1 MTERRSCFTIF
12 PMDKVSAKKLI
23 KELTEK
29 INYHNWCY
37 YVKDE
42 PEISDAEY
50 DKYFHELQKLEEQ
63 FPGLKQNDSPTQ
75 KVGGAVLDEFNK
87 HSHAIPMLS
96 LSNALNEEDAYDFDV
111 RVKKFLDTKEDI
123 EYVAEAKIDGLA
135 MELTYERGVLK
146 VGSTR
151 GDGAT
156 GEDITENIKTVKT
169 IPLHL
174 FGKEIPSLIDVMGEV
189 FMNLKD
195 FNELNEKRLKNDE
208 PLFANSRNA
217 SAGSLRQLDSR
228 LVAQRPLRMY
238 CYRVG
243 QLLGKKLSTHSQALE
258 YLKKLGFQ
266 VNPYSQVCKNIK
278 EAVHFYKNLF
288 EKRDHLEFEIDGVVV
303 KVNSLKLQDE
313 LGTIARS
320 PRWAIAIKFPA
331 RQETSV
337 IEDIQV
343 QVGRTG
349 ALTPVAHLKPVNIG
363 GVIVKRASL
372 HNQDEIDKKDIRIGD
387 TVFVERAGDVI
398 PYVVKVVIQKRSGK
412 EKKYKI
418 SDTCPVCHSHAFKP
432 EGEAVS
438 RCTGLNCPAKLK
450 ESVSH
455 FVSRD
460 ALNIEGFGR
469 KHVEQF
475 IDAGLI
481 NSFSDIFKIKK
492 DDMLKLERWGDLSA
506 DNLIDA
512 IKNSKQ
518 QTLDRLIYGLGIR
531 FIGQQTAKIL
541 SGHFGSL
548 EKLVKAT
555 YEELIN
561 IHEVGP
567 RLAQSLV
574 DFFSEKKNVE
584 EIKRILERG
593 FKFKVVKAKSSKLQ
607 GKIFVL
613 TGTLESL
620 GRGEAKKLLEGHGAR
635 VSESVSKKTHFVVA
649 GSEPG
654 SKLSQA
660 KELGVAVLDE
670 KEFLKMVK

>member
-1 MTERRSCFTIF
+1 
-12 PMDKVSAKKLI
+12 MDKASAKKLI

-42 PEISDAEY
+42 PEIADAEY
-50 DKYFHELQKLEEQ
+50 DKHFRELQKLEGQ
-63 FPGLKQNDSPTQ
+63 FPDLKEIDSPTQ

-87 HSHAIPMLS
+87 HTHAIPMLS
-96 LSNALNEEDAYDFDV
+96 LANALNEEAAYDFDI

-135 MELTYERGVLK
+135 RELTYEEGVLK

-151 GDGAT
+151 GDGVV
-156 GEDITENIKTVKT
+156 GEDITEDIKTVKT

-174 FGKEIPSLIDVMGEV
+174 FGKEVPSLIDVRGEV

-195 FNELNEKRLKNDE
+195 FNELNERRLKNDE

-238 CYRVG
+238 CYGMGR
-243 QLLGKKLSTHSQALE
+243 LLGKKLQTHSENLE

-266 VNPYSQVCKNIK
+266 VNPYSSLCKNIK
-278 EAVHFYKNLF
+278 EAIEFYNRLL
-288 EKRDHLEFEIDGVVV
+288 EKRDSLDFEIDGVVV
-303 KVNSLKLQDE
+303 KVNSLRLQDE
-313 LGTIARS
+313 LGAIARS
-320 PRWAIAIKFPA
+320 PRWAMAMKFPA
-331 RQETSV
+331 RQETTI
-337 IEDIQV
+337 IEDIHV

-372 HNQDEIDKKDIRIGD
+372 HNQDEMDKKDIRIGD

-398 PYVVKVVIQKRSGK
+398 PYVVKVVVQKRTGK

-418 SDTCPVCHSHAFKP
+418 PSTCPVCHAHAFKP

-438 RCTGLNCPAKLK
+438 RCMGINCPAKLK

-460 ALNIEGFGR
+460 ALDVEGFGR

-475 IDAGLI
+475 IDVGLI
-481 NSFSDIFKIKK
+481 HSFSDIFKIKK
-492 DDMLKLERWGDLSA
+492 EAILKLERWGDLSA
-506 DNLIDA
+506 DNLIEA
-512 IKNSKQ
+512 FQKSKH

-531 FIGQQTAKIL
+531 FIGQQSAKIL
-541 SGHFGSL
+541 SQHFGSL
-548 EKLVKAT
+548 EKLMKAQ

-561 IHEVGP
+561 IHEIGP
-567 RLAQSLV
+567 KLAQSLV
-574 DFFSEKKNVE
+574 DFLSENKNIE
-584 EIKRILERG
+584 EIKKILKAG
-593 FKFKVVKAKSSKLQ
+593 FKFKVSKAKSSKLQ

-613 TGTLESL
+613 TGTLKCME
-620 GRGEAKKLLEGHGAR
+620 RPRAKKILEDHGAR
-635 VSESVSKKTHFVVA
+635 VSGSVSKKTDFVVA
-649 GSEPG
+649 GDEPG
-654 SKLSQA
+654 SKLEKA
-660 KELGVAVLDE
+660 KELGVKVLDE
-670 KEFLKMVK
+670 KEFLKIIK